1 MKKFLN
7 YAFAGAIALTGAVGL
22 SSCSS
27 SEVTADVNPN
37 YDEKKG
43 EVPVNFVFNVS
54 TGNTASTRM
63 SQENVQATATDPFR
77 GMDET
82 ALMSF
87 KLGNDNNHVAVPST
101 VINKLYGLGPILGYN
116 DIGPDSKDKSRRVL
130 ELSVPVGTNAM
141 MFYGKA
147 TKDLNSNDTQG
158 KITMNLN
165 GGLND
170 ISFSLCP
177 RIPEGE
183 STAEYN
189 QTTFGN
195 YQQLLSTIIN
205 SVIQSKYYGSVSYGS
220 GKEIAEED
228 AITWEAYGTIVS
240 GTTKTLK
247 EKKSTGSIAE
257 GDGDPAD
264 PTKLICGL
272 GEILSSAFVNFNKF
286 YDSETTTDLRAGS
299 GFAVQ
304 NMLGDL
310 YTVVDAVANATP
322 TNMEEAVAKALASKI
337 ITNLKKALH
346 EGGASFLTID
356 EIKSNMELTTL
367 GIPTGN
373 DDLTQFPSVFGVP
386 EGAAILKYD
395 LPTNTYSYRASIPTY
410 NMGGGSA
417 FDLKNYMYPAELCY
431 FGNSPIRHSS
441 TDIEISAYPQGTTA
455 WDNESSWKGWST
467 GHVESSTREVAMKYN
482 INYGTSLLKTQV
494 KYGAATI
501 EDNNYNIQKAR
512 KGSNEPNQTFDVS
525 TKTPFTLTGV
535 IIGGQT
541 PTIGWDF
548 LPKSSSS
555 ATAMIYDR
563 DVTGGQSAIP
573 SYTSGGSKT
582 SPVYTLVWDNW
593 DAALSGAEQHTI
605 YIALEFKNNSGKAF
619 WGESNLIPDGGTFY
633 ITGKLEPDKRP
644 STMTDKTDEQYTADK
659 SLGITWPTKY
669 ALPPYA
675 TDGKTIKQRRVF
687 IQDFMTEATFVIGQ
701 KSLQKAMIAVPDL
714 RASHLSV
721 GLSVDL
727 EWSTGLSFGDI
738 ELGK

>member
-147 TKDLNSNDTQG
+147 TKNLNSNDTQG

-304 NMLGDL
+304 KMLTDL
-310 YTVVDAVANATP
+310 YTVINAVANATP
-322 TNMEEAVAKALASKI
+322 TNMEEAVAKALGGQI
-337 ITNLKKALH
+337 IANLDKVLDN
-346 EGGASFLTID
+346 GASFRHISQ
-356 EIKSNMELTTL
+356 IKT
-367 GIPTGN
+367 
-373 DDLTQFPSVFGVP
+373 
-386 EGAAILKYD
+386 
-395 LPTNTYSYRASIPTY
+395 
-410 NMGGGSA
+410 NMG
-417 FDLKNYMYPAELCY
+417 L
-431 FGNSPIRHSS
+431 
-441 TDIEISAYPQGTTA
+441 
-455 WDNESSWKGWST
+455 
-467 GHVESSTREVAMKYN
+467 
-482 INYGTSLLKTQV
+482 TSLVMPTV
-494 KYGAATI
+494 D
-501 EDNNYNIQKAR
+501 DN
-512 KGSNEPNQTFDVS
+512 
-525 TKTPFTLTGV
+525 
-535 IIGGQT
+535 
-541 PTIGWDF
+541 
-548 LPKSSSS
+548 
-555 ATAMIYDR
+555 
-563 DVTGGQSAIP
+563 
-573 SYTSGGSKT
+573 
-582 SPVYTLVWDNW
+582 
-593 DAALSGAEQHTI
+593 
-605 YIALEFKNNSGKAF
+605 
-619 WGESNLIPDGGTFY
+619 
-633 ITGKLEPDKRP
+633 
-644 STMTDKTDEQYTADK
+644 
-659 SLGITWPTKY
+659 
-669 ALPPYA
+669 
-675 TDGKTIKQRRVF
+675 
-687 IQDFMTEATFVIGQ
+687 
-701 KSLQKAMIAVPDL
+701 
-714 RASHLSV
+714 
-721 GLSVDL
+721 
-727 EWSTGLSFGDI
+727 
-738 ELGK
+738 

>member
-1 MKKFLN
+1 M
-7 YAFAGAIALTGAVGL
+7 
-22 SSCSS
+22 
-27 SEVTADVNPN
+27 NPG

-63 SQENVQATATDPFR
+63 SQANVQATSSDIFR

-87 KLGNDNNHVAVPST
+87 KLPNDNKYVTTPT
-101 VINKLYGLGPILGYN
+101 TGINKLYGLGPILGYN
-116 DIGPDSKDKSRRVL
+116 DIGPNSETTSRRVL
-130 ELSVPVGTNAM
+130 ELSVPVGTNAL

-147 TKDLNSNDTQG
+147 KKDLNSDDTQG

-165 GGLND
+165 GGLNN

-205 SVIQSKYYGSVSYGS
+205 SVVQSKFYGVVSYGS
-220 GKEIAEED
+220 GKTIEEAN

-247 EKKSTGSIAE
+247 EKKSTGKIAE

-310 YTVVDAVANATP
+310 YTVINAVANATP
-322 TNMEEAVAKALASKI
+322 TNMEEAVAKALACQI
-337 ITNLKKALH
+337 IFNLDKVLDN
-346 EGGASFLTID
+346 GASFRHISQIKTNMGLTSLVMPTED
-356 EIKSNMELTTL
+356 DNLIK
-367 GIPTGN
+367 
-373 DDLTQFPSVFGVP
+373 FPSVFGVP

-395 LPTNTYSYRASIPTY
+395 LSKNTYSYRASIPTY
-410 NMGGGSA
+410 NMGGGDN
-417 FDLKNYMYPAELCY
+417 FELKNYMYPAELCY

-455 WDNESSWKGWST
+455 WDNESSWTGWSN
-467 GHVESSTREVAMKYN
+467 GHVESSTREVAMRYN

-501 EDNNYNIQKAR
+501 EDNNFNIQKER
-512 KGSNEPNQTFDVS
+512 KGTTTEANQTFDVS
-525 TKTPFTLTGV
+525 TTSPFTLTGV

-541 PTIGWDF
+541 PTVGWDF
-548 LPKSSSS
+548 LPKSTSS

-563 DVTGGQSAIP
+563 DVAAGQSAIP
-573 SYTSGGSKT
+573 SYTSGGAKT

-593 DAALSGAEQHTI
+593 DASVSDQNVI
-605 YIALEFKNNSGKAF
+605 YVALEFKNNSGKAF
-619 WGESNLIPDGGTFY
+619 WGETNLIPDGGTFY
-633 ITGKLEPDKRP
+633 ITGKLEPDITSENQLTALGK
-644 STMTDKTDEQYTADK
+644 SAEEYAADK

-669 ALPPYA
+669 ALPPYDN
-675 TDGKTIKQRRVF
+675 DGTIKKRRVF
-687 IQDFMTEATFVIGQ
+687 IQDFMTAATFVIGQ
-701 KSLQKAMIAVPDL
+701 YSLQKAMIAVPDL
-714 RASHLSV
+714 RASQLSV

-727 EWSTGLSFGDI
+727 EWSTGLSFNDI
-738 ELGK
+738 ILGN